1 MCVQVCVYSVMY
13 ILTYS
18 PNWEHSKLGMTPKEA
33 DSPFERGSLIS
44 SFLFYLWELL
54 SQCFM
59 PPLLPPV
66 SLCLS
71 GALYHIKEPL
81 HPLRSCGSL
90 GIDVALKELAT
101 GPLRILALPD
111 SSWCM

>member
-33 DSPFERGSLIS
+33 DFPFERGSLIS

-59 PPLLPPV
+59 ATSPA
-66 SLCLS
+66 SCLCLS
-71 GALYHIKEPL
+71 VWGTLPHQGTTSPTEVMRQSGNRCSFEGAGNRAPEDL
-81 HPLRSCGSL
+81 GS
-90 GIDVALKELAT
+90 
-101 GPLRILALPD
+101 P
-111 SSWCM
+111 